1 MEVDEL
7 MDELMDDIAEIW
19 EEEGGAIKEEE
30 SHIFTAPLLVD
41 LKLKSVEI
49 DSETADNI
57 VVASMIDQYYNL
69 KKEIEW
75 LKTIKTPLKYQ
86 KEDLEDNEKLLD
98 AVVAII
104 KHYAVHSK
112 WPEEL
117 QYKEEM
123 S

>member
-1 MEVDEL
+1 M
-7 MDELMDDIAEIW
+7 I
-19 EEEGGAIKEEE
+19 EEEYAKLAAIRGAIQSLPEPRP
-30 SHIFTAPLLVD
+30 ITPDVIGDLPVFTVPLSVD
-41 LKLKSVEI
+41 LNLKSVEI

-57 VVASMIDQYYNL
+57 VVASMIDQYYDL

-75 LKTIKTPLKYQ
+75 LKTIETPLKYQ

-104 KHYAVHSK
+104 KHYAAHTK

-117 QYKEEM
+117 KNG
-123 S
+123 

>member
-1 MEVDEL
+1 M
-7 MDELMDDIAEIW
+7 I
-19 EEEGGAIKEEE
+19 EEEHAKLVGPEPRPIASDVIGDLPV
-30 SHIFTAPLLVD
+30 FTVPLSVD
-41 LKLKSVEI
+41 LNLKSVEI

-75 LKTIKTPLKYQ
+75 LKTIETPLKYQ

-104 KHYAVHSK
+104 KHYAAHSK

>member
-1 MEVDEL
+1 M
-7 MDELMDDIAEIW
+7 I
-19 EEEGGAIKEEE
+19 EEEHAKLVAPEPQPIVSDVIGDLPV
-30 SHIFTAPLLVD
+30 FTVPLSVD
-41 LKLKSVEI
+41 LNLKSVEI

-57 VVASMIDQYYNL
+57 VVASMIDQYYDL

-75 LKTIKTPLKYQ
+75 LKTIEIPLKYQ

-104 KHYAVHSK
+104 KHYATHTK

-117 QYKEEM
+117 KNG
-123 S
+123 

>member
-1 MEVDEL
+1 MDEL

-30 SHIFTAPLLVD
+30 SHIFTVPLLVD

-86 KEDLEDNEKLLD
+86 KEDLEDNEKFLD

-104 KHYAVHSK
+104 KNYAAHSK

-117 QYKEEM
+117 KNG
-123 S
+123 

>member
-1 MEVDEL
+1 MITDVQETINWDHAKLVLPDVKRKL
-7 MDELMDDIAEIW
+7 PFD
-19 EEEGGAIKEEE
+19 
-30 SHIFTAPLLVD
+30 TVPLSVD
-41 LKLKSVEI
+41 LKLKGVEI
-49 DSETADNI
+49 DFETADNI

-86 KEDLEDNEKLLD
+86 KEDLEDNEKFLD

-104 KHYAVHSK
+104 KNYAAHSK

-117 QYKEEM
+117 KNE
-123 S
+123 